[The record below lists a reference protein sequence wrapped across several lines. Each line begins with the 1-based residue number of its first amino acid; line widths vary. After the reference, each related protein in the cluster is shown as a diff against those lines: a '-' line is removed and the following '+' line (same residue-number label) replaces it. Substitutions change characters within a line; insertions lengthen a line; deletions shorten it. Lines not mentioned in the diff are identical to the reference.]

1 MVYNLYRALL
11 GEVLIA
17 PVVLQKM
24 ACQARLGRRT
34 SAGLDPSVRGGT
46 TRLRCPL
53 QHRSSCATS
62 VSSQAHLNGHLPCQR
77 PITPDT
83 AASIASHPASV
94 TIAIRPLL
102 GTRRR
107 HYALF
112 RTKREQKY
120 FSRRGWTG
128 AKHQAKPSC
137 PRSRG
142 SRTPRPLGSIAA
154 ASGIRDPRLRGDDGR
169 SSPSWPRLPGSCRTG
184 QARIRRA
191 PPLVTVAALPV
202 LLLPALRAAEAR
214 AKPGF
219 AEGMRGFSPRI
230 RLVES
235 PPHPALRADLSP
247 QPDRKRG
254 EVQVR
259 PGGPAEAARI
269 NFRARHWRGI
279 GTAPPAG

>member
-1 MVYNLYRALL
+1 VRDAGCLMHPQPRVQKKRAVGTRVFTAEAPENPAIPHAMVYNLYRALL

-120 FSRRGWTG
+120 FSRRGSTG
-128 AKHQAKPSC
+128 AKHQATSSS

-142 SRTPRPLGSIAA
+142 SRTPRGRSVQSLPPPEYGIPAFAGMTAGVRHRGRACPAA
-154 ASGIRDPRLRGDDGR
+154 AAPGKLVSGGRLR
-169 SSPSWPRLPGSCRTG
+169 L
-184 QARIRRA
+184 
-191 PPLVTVAALPV
+191 
-202 LLLPALRAAEAR
+202 
-214 AKPGF
+214 
-219 AEGMRGFSPRI
+219 
-230 RLVES
+230 
-235 PPHPALRADLSP
+235 
-247 QPDRKRG
+247 
-254 EVQVR
+254 
-259 PGGPAEAARI
+259 
-269 NFRARHWRGI
+269 
-279 GTAPPAG
+279 